1 MHLMSIA
8 SESGVQQCDDA
19 EKLSVV
25 ASQEQFS
32 F

>member
-25 ASQEQFS
+25 ASQFS